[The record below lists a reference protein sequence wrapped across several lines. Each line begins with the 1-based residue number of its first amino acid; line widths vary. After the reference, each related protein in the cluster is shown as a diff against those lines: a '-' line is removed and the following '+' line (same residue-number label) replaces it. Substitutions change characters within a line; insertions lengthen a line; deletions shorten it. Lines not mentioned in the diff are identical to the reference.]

1 MTNVRKILRLFRSD
15 LTVVNLGLDTFAEA
29 LRREG
34 VRVLQMNWR
43 PPAGGN
49 KRLIELLKKLEK

>member
-34 VRVLQMNWR
+34 VRVLQTNWR